1 MTIEGRDPASPAD
14 RPGIFASFEEPV
26 FRTTWIGAVLF
37 GLGVSM
43 ERLAIGWFV
52 LDETGSIL
60 LAALS
65 FAVRTVP
72 NLVIGPIAGAV
83 SDRWSRARVLAVAA
97 VVRMV
102 AVALMAV
109 TVAVD
114 VAVVPLLIALA
125 AVSGSTNAFQ
135 ITALQPLQADIVGRE
150 RLGNA
155 ISLTSLGQRSIGVAG
170 ALSGG
175 VLIGWLGPAP
185 ALLVSVV
192 PLALAALLF
201 ARAHRKAARPRPD
214 ARFAA
219 EVVEGLRLLVTTPM
233 VRLLLGMMIVVEIFG
248 FSYMGLLPAVADLV
262 LSVGPEGLGVLTA
275 GAAVGSMLGMLFL
288 VAAADRLRRGL
299 MLTGVFAL
307 FGALLLV
314 LGNSTLFWL
323 SLGAA
328 AGIGAAAAMVD
339 TLEWIM
345 LQHAVPASLRGRAVG
360 GWNFAIGWGWIGPIT
375 LGAVAE
381 ATNVSTALTVGGTVL
396 LVSAVAVW
404 FAAGSIRAR

>member
-1 MTIEGRDPASPAD
+1 M
-14 RPGIFASFEEPV
+14 
-26 FRTTWIGAVLF
+26 
-37 GLGVSM
+37 
-43 ERLAIGWFV
+43 
-52 LDETGSIL
+52 
-60 LAALS
+60 
-65 FAVRTVP
+65 
-72 NLVIGPIAGAV
+72 
-83 SDRWSRARVLAVAA
+83 
-97 VVRMV
+97 
-102 AVALMAV
+102 
-109 TVAVD
+109 
-114 VAVVPLLIALA
+114 
-125 AVSGSTNAFQ
+125 
-135 ITALQPLQADIVGRE
+135 
-150 RLGNA
+150 
-155 ISLTSLGQRSIGVAG
+155 
-170 ALSGG
+170 
-175 VLIGWLGPAP
+175 
-185 ALLVSVV
+185 
-192 PLALAALLF
+192 
-201 ARAHRKAARPRPD
+201 
-214 ARFAA
+214 
-219 EVVEGLRLLVTTPM
+219 
-233 VRLLLGMMIVVEIFG
+233 
-248 FSYMGLLPAVADLV
+248 
-262 LSVGPEGLGVLTA
+262 LTA